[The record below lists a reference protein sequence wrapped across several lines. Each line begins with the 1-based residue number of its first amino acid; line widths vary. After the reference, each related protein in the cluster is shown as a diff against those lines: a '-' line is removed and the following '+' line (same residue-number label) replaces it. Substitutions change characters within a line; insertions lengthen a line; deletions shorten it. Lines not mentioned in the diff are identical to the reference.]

1 MLCAVGAG
9 DRMEIVMNPFLITLG
24 ATAVLLLTAVPGYL
38 FTKTRLIGEE
48 CISGFSKVLLF
59 VCQPCLAV
67 YTFGRLTFSV
77 DKLVSLGIFA
87 ALTVAIFTIVLGGS
101 YLALRKRQKEPIYR
115 IITIATTFS
124 NSAFFGIPIIEAL
137 FPETS
142 DELIIYTTVFA
153 LVMNVVGWTVGSA
166 IISRNL
172 RHISVKKIFLNPP
185 MLGTIIAL
193 VLFVSGIQLPTSLFD
208 MITTSARMSSP
219 LSMIILG
226 MRLGTMRLASL
237 FSDFRIYLTIAVKQ
251 LLMPLV
257 ALTLV
262 LLLPVPRE
270 VAVTFFVI
278 SATPSASI
286 VLNFSEIL
294 GEGQKEAANTVLL
307 STMLTVLTVPLMMLL
322 LPLLQ

>member
-1 MLCAVGAG
+1 
-9 DRMEIVMNPFLITLG
+9 MNTFLITLG
-24 ATAVLLLTAVPGYL
+24 AVAVLLLTAVPGYL

-59 VCQPCLAV
+59 VCQPCLAI
-67 YTFGRLTFSV
+67 YTFGQVEFSF
-77 DKLVSLGIFA
+77 DKLVSLGVFALLTVLIFA
-87 ALTVAIFTIVLGGS
+87 IVLGAS
-101 YLALRKRQKEPIYR
+101 YLVLYKRQKEAIYR

-137 FPETS
+137 FPDTS
-142 DELIIYTTVFA
+142 DELIIYTTIFA

-166 IISRNL
+166 IISRNAK
-172 RHISVKKIFLNPP
+172 HISVKKIFLNPP
-185 MLGTIIAL
+185 MIGTVIAL
-193 VLFVSGIQLPTSLFD
+193 ILFVFEVRIGSLFPSLFD
-208 MITTSARMSSP
+208 MITTAARMSSP

-226 MRLGTMRLASL
+226 MRLGTMRLSRL
-237 FSDFRIYLTIAVKQ
+237 FTDFRIYLTIAVKQ
-251 LLMPLV
+251 IAMPLV
-257 ALTLV
+257 ALGLV
-262 LLLPVPRE
+262 LLIPVPRE

-307 STMLTVLTVPLMMLL
+307 STILTVLTVPLMMLF
-322 LPLLQ
+322 LPLIN

>member
-1 MLCAVGAG
+1 
-9 DRMEIVMNPFLITLG
+9 MNPFLITLG

-67 YTFGRLTFSV
+67 YTFGRLEFSV
-77 DKLVSLGIFA
+77 EKLVSLGVFAGLTVLIFA
-87 ALTVAIFTIVLGGS
+87 IVLGGA
-101 YLALRKRQKEPIYR
+101 YLVLRKKQREPIYR

-142 DELIIYTTVFA
+142 GELIIYTTVFA
-153 LVMNVVGWTVGSA
+153 LVMNIVGWTVGSA
-166 IISRNL
+166 IISQNL
-172 RHISVKKIFLNPP
+172 KHISIKKVFLNPP
-185 MLGTIIAL
+185 MIGTAVAL
-193 VLFVSGIQLPTSLFD
+193 VIFIFGITLPTSLFD
-208 MITTSARMSSP
+208 MITTAARMSSP

-226 MRLGTMRLASL
+226 MRLGTMRLGAL
-237 FSDFRIYLTIAVKQ
+237 FTDLRIYLTIAVKQ
-251 LLMPLV
+251 FLMPSIAFL
-257 ALTLV
+257 LV

-294 GEGQKEAANTVLL
+294 GEGQREAANTVLL
-307 STMLTVLTVPLMMLL
+307 STILTVLTIPLMMLL
-322 LPLLQ
+322 LPILQ

>member
-1 MLCAVGAG
+1 
-9 DRMEIVMNPFLITLG
+9 MNPFFITLT

-67 YTFGRLTFSV
+67 YTFGNLDVSV
-77 DKLVSLGIFA
+77 NKTEKLISLGIFG
-87 ALTVAIFTIVLGGS
+87 ALTALIFAIVLGGS
-101 YLALRKRQKEPIYR
+101 YLVLRKKQKEPIYR

-137 FPETS
+137 FPATS
-142 DELIIYTTVFA
+142 DDLIIYTTIFA
-153 LVMNVVGWTVGSA
+153 LVMNIVGWTVGSA
-166 IISRNL
+166 IISRNV

-185 MLGTIIAL
+185 MIGTVVAL
-193 VLFVSGIQLPTSLFD
+193 LLFIFEVRISSVSPSLFD
-208 MITTSARMSSP
+208 MITTAARMSSP

-226 MRLGTMRLASL
+226 MRLGTMRLSSI
-237 FSDFRIYLTIAVKQ
+237 FGDFRIYLTIAVKQ

-257 ALTLV
+257 AFGLV

-278 SATPSASI
+278 CATPSASI

-294 GEGQKEAANTVLL
+294 GEGQREAANTVLL

>member
-1 MLCAVGAG
+1 
-9 DRMEIVMNPFLITLG
+9 MNPFLITLG
-24 ATAVLLLTAVPGYL
+24 AVAVLLLTAVPGYL
-38 FTKTRLIGEE
+38 FTKTKLIGEE

-67 YTFGRLTFSV
+67 YTFGKLEFSV
-77 DKLVSLGIFA
+77 DKLISLGVFA
-87 ALTVAIFTIVLGGS
+87 LLTVAIFAIILGGS
-101 YLALRKRQKEPIYR
+101 YLVLCRKQKEPIYR

-137 FPETS
+137 FPDTS
-142 DELIIYTTVFA
+142 DDLIIYTTIFA

-185 MLGTIIAL
+185 MIGTVIAL
-193 VLFVSGIQLPTSLFD
+193 ILFVSGIHLSEMLPSLFD
-208 MITTSARMSSP
+208 MITTAARMSSP

-226 MRLGTMRLASL
+226 MRLGTMQLSRL
-237 FSDFRIYLTIAVKQ
+237 FSDYRIYLTIAVKQ

-257 ALTLV
+257 SLGLV
-262 LLLPVPRE
+262 LLLPVPHE

-294 GEGQKEAANTVLL
+294 GEGQREAANTVLL
-307 STMLTVLTVPLMMLL
+307 STILTVLTVPLMMLL
-322 LPLLQ
+322 LPLL